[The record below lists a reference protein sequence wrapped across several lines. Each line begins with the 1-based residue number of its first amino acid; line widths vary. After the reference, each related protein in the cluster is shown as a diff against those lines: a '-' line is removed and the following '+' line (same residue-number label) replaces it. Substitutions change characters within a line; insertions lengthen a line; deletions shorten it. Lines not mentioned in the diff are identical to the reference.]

1 MASEPWYSIGP
12 LDVFPEEFP
21 PFLFADAG
29 QRRLFDELHGE
40 LYNADYWKGLQDAIR
55 AGKVIDVFPYR
66 RKDPCNAFSPC
77 EGLLANAVC
86 QSQMDQLN
94 HRIREQARSHI
105 LVRFAPVEAQPSASS
120 AAFLPHLPAVH
131 K

>member
-29 QRRLFDELHGE
+29 QRKLFDQLHGE
-40 LYNADYWKGLQDAIR
+40 LYNADYWKGLQEAIR

-66 RKDPCNAFSPC
+66 RKERDN
-77 EGLLANAVC
+77 E
-86 QSQMDQLN
+86 
-94 HRIREQARSHI
+94 
-105 LVRFAPVEAQPSASS
+105 
-120 AAFLPHLPAVH
+120 
-131 K
+131 